1 MVADSK
7 TLEALS
13 ETKETGEDTAVE
25 DISEA
30 LSETKEA
37 GEDRAVEDI
46 ESQGY
51 QDSGRG
57 SDQSRKSSEQFIND

>member
-1 MVADSK
+1 MGSKEKKVKLPAPRGPSEVVADSK
-7 TLEALS
+7 ILE
-13 ETKETGEDTAVE
+13 T
-25 DISEA
+25 
-30 LSETKEA
+30 ETKEA

-57 SDQSRKSSEQFIND
+57 SDQSRKSSE

>member
-1 MVADSK
+1 MGSKEKKVKLPAPRGPSEVVADSK
-7 TLEALS
+7 ILEALS
-13 ETKETGEDTAVE
+13 ETKE
-25 DISEA
+25 
-30 LSETKEA
+30 EA

-57 SDQSRKSSEQFIND
+57 SDQSRKSSE

>member
-1 MVADSK
+1 MTIVMGSKEKVKLPAPRGPSEVVADSK

-25 DISEA
+25 DIE
-30 LSETKEA
+30 
-37 GEDRAVEDI
+37 
-46 ESQGY
+46 GY

-57 SDQSRKSSEQFIND
+57 SDQSRKSSE